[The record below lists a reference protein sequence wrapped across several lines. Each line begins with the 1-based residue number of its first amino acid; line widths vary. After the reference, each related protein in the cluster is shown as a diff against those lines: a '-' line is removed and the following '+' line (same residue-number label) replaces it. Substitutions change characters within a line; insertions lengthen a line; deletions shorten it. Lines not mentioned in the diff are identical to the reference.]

1 MSRVIRP
8 TLVLVLVLLRFGI
21 GWEVLLGT
29 NWFGFGFTTR
39 NSTPTAL
46 KPKPTSKNSG
56 EFQRAETIQWTNQ
69 DSKPTCSR
77 HKAREN
83 GCERLTLGFHFLIG
97 WRIKAARRLERG
109 LTSAAETV
117 FFLFHAPVFV
127 FFFMKTKQGQ
137 NDLDFQCRILFAAL
151 SKCPRY
157 DIGMNQYPLL
167 LHQIAYCPI
176 LATCDIWVHTTGLV
190 YASHHRNISLSM
202 C

>member
-1 MSRVIRP
+1 MSRVVRP

-127 FFFMKTKQGQ
+127 FFYENKTRTKWPRFSMSHLVRCSFKMSPLRYR
-137 NDLDFQCRILFAAL
+137 NEPISASSAPVCVL
-151 SKCPRY
+151 SDSCNVRHMSTH
-157 DIGMNQYPLL
+157 DR
-167 LHQIAYCPI
+167 
-176 LATCDIWVHTTGLV
+176 TCLRFTSPQHIP
-190 YASHHRNISLSM
+190 
-202 C
+202 